1 MAYNESTIGGSSGGN
16 FRVWINSIRTYD
28 GNQSENF
35 EEWRAEGG
43 VNRISTGGGRIWNNY
58 NNSTYHVQ
66 LGLNG
71 VGASGNFSYDSTG
84 TGRVAAW
91 GTGTTRVYRDGA
103 GNGFGFQSRMDINMS
118 NSPYLTSGWVTSN
131 DSVIT
136 RPRYAV
142 LTALSTDAG
151 GIPFTDEG
159 PAWVE
164 FTNPSGTTVQAF
176 LEAPD
181 GSNRVYTSSN
191 TGSRHNFAWS
201 PTLTQ
206 KLQQATPNSNSY
218 TVRIG
223 IFDGFGHYDYRDR
236 TYTIKNDV
244 GQANPVFTDFDY
256 RDTNATTV
264 AVTGDD
270 QVLIQGVSTLEV
282 EVEAAD
288 KAVPQKYA
296 TMANYNVTLGSYN
309 QNQAFASSGDVTHTV
324 GSVSDVTGLQTLG
337 VRAVDSRGNGKTV
350 SKNVTILPYNGPG
363 FFYALDIKYANE
375 FDAVDGLSA
384 VGYDSNAMA
393 IISPMT
399 YLGTDKNV
407 VNTTSGVKFDIK
419 KGASGSFSGTWTNV
433 TVTQEAGTGLIRTNM
448 ANLASAILT
457 RMNALG
463 ADNTVPWFIKFRI
476 NDSLEQHDYT
486 LTIDIG
492 RPILRIGTDGNLY
505 HKEVE
510 FHNEFNPMD
519 IFLVPGINAQPGIG
533 TWEGLGTS
541 GYSYGTAIYSNF
553 SAPASGDYC
562 AFGVW
567 LNKGTYNYTTSM
579 WAAPANG
586 IVKHLVAGAGY
597 GGGTLQFTRDCYN
610 SGGNTEFIQGLNG
623 LIIDEAGWYT
633 FAYLCDTKNAASGT
647 TYRIGVLGIR
657 FNKQS

>member
-1 MAYNESTIGGSSGGN
+1 MAYNESTVGGSSGGS

-28 GNQSENF
+28 GDQSANF

-43 VNRISTGGGRIWNNY
+43 INRVSTSGGRIWNNY

-71 VGASGNFSYDSTG
+71 MAASGSFSYDSTG
-84 TGRVAAW
+84 NGRVAAW

-118 NSPYLTSGWVTSN
+118 NGPYLTSGWVTSN

-164 FTNPSGTTVQAF
+164 FSNPSGTTVQAF

-181 GSNRVYTSSN
+181 GSNRVYTSGN
-191 TGSRHNFAWS
+191 TGSRHNFAWT
-201 PTLTQ
+201 PTLTT

-236 TYTIKNDV
+236 TYTIKNNL
-244 GQANPVFTDFDY
+244 GQANPVFSDYDY

-270 QVLIQGVSTLEV
+270 QVLIQGVSTLQVEV
-282 EVEAAD
+282 EVAD

-309 QNQAFASSGDVTHTV
+309 QNAAFSSGSDVVHDV
-324 GSVSDVTGLQTLG
+324 GVVNDVTGMQTLG
-337 VRAVDSRGNGKTV
+337 VRAVDSRGNGTTV
-350 SKNVTILPYNGPG
+350 SKSVTILPYGGPG
-363 FFYALDIKYANE
+363 FFYALNIKYTNE
-375 FDAVDGLSA
+375 FDAVDGLTA
-384 VGYDSNAMA
+384 EGYDTNAMA
-393 IISPMT
+393 IVSPMT
-399 YLGTDKNV
+399 YLGVDKNV
-407 VNTTSGVKFDIK
+407 VNSTSGVKFDIK
-419 KGASGSFSGTWTNV
+419 KGAGGSFSGTWTNV
-433 TVTQEAGTGLIRTNM
+433 ATTQEAGTGLIRMTP
-448 ANLASAILT
+448 ATLATQVLT

-463 ADNTVPWFIKFRI
+463 ADNTVPWFIKWKI
-476 NDSLEQHDYT
+476 TDSLETHEYT

-505 HKEVE
+505 HKETE

-519 IFLVPGINAQPGIG
+519 VFLVPGITAQPGIG
-533 TWEGLGTS
+533 TWGYLGGG
-541 GYSYGTAIYSNF
+541 GYAFGAGMYSNS
-553 SAPASGDYC
+553 SAASGDYC
-562 AFGVW
+562 GVAVF
-567 LNKGTYNYTTSM
+567 LNKGTYDYTTSM
-579 WAAPANG
+579 WANPTNG
-586 IVKHLVAGAGY
+586 IVTHLVAGPGY
-597 GGGTLQFTRDCYN
+597 GGGTQQFTRDCYN
-610 SGGNTEFIQGLNG
+610 AGGNTEFLQSLSGLE
-623 LIIDEAGWYT
+623 IEESGWYT
-633 FAYLCDTKNAASGT
+633 FAYLCNSKNAASGT
-647 TYRIGVLGIR
+647 TYRIGIFGIR
-657 FNKQS
+657 FNRTA